1 MGIATAATDATLE
14 RFRLSE
20 AYQQIKRNF
29 HRHLIQQIEERSL
42 DIAAWDA
49 AKTERFVAEQ
59 MRRFVVEQRLAVNQR
74 ESEALVHDAQDEL
87 TGFGPIQAL
96 VDDDTVNDIVVNG
109 PNTVFVERNGVL
121 EVAPV
126 RFADNLH
133 VIRVIQRILAPLGRR
148 VDESTPMV
156 DARLPDGSRVN
167 AIIPPI
173 ALDGPC
179 LSIRKFRKQALTEAD
194 LVRYGSATPAML
206 AYLRERV
213 QQRTNLIVVGGT
225 GSGKTTFLN
234 LLSQWIP
241 QTERVITIED
251 AAELRLE
258 HRHVVRLETRPPNL
272 EGERAVN
279 ARDLVRNALRM
290 RPDRIIVGEVRGDE
304 VLDMLQAMNTGHDG
318 SMTTLHAN
326 SLDDAL
332 NRLELLANFAGFS
345 GSEVTLRAQVASAIH
360 LMVQVARLP
369 GGERRVTQVAEV
381 RGTRDSGLDL
391 CSVFRFDPASAA
403 HVDQRGQS

>member
-1 MGIATAATDATLE
+1 MGAATDATLE

-42 DIAAWDA
+42 DIDAWDA
-49 AKTERFVAEQ
+49 GKTERFVAEQ

-96 VDDDTVNDIVVNG
+96 VNDDTVNDIVVNG

-173 ALDGPC
+173 ALD
-179 LSIRKFRKQALTEAD
+179 Q
-194 LVRYGSATPAML
+194 
-206 AYLRERV
+206 
-213 QQRTNLIVVGGT
+213 
-225 GSGKTTFLN
+225 
-234 LLSQWIP
+234 
-241 QTERVITIED
+241 
-251 AAELRLE
+251 
-258 HRHVVRLETRPPNL
+258 
-272 EGERAVN
+272 
-279 ARDLVRNALRM
+279 
-290 RPDRIIVGEVRGDE
+290 PDRGGRHRLGQDH
-304 VLDMLQAMNTGHDG
+304 VL
-318 SMTTLHAN
+318 
-326 SLDDAL
+326 
-332 NRLELLANFAGFS
+332 EFA
-345 GSEVTLRAQVASAIH
+345 VA
-360 LMVQVARLP
+360 V
-369 GGERRVTQVAEV
+369 
-381 RGTRDSGLDL
+381 
-391 CSVFRFDPASAA
+391 DPADRAG
-403 HVDQRGQS
+403 HHH